1 MISYVIGLFKL
12 FNITKYVTNII
23 PLLIKHWKVAVFVI
37 MSGIIWYQNFWDGP
51 EFLFGLDTI
60 PNKHEEVLSLH
71 KQVSDLGKYNT
82 ELESSINKTNMFID
96 EWKKTT
102 EQYEK
107 DKIILQKKIQQI
119 QKQAMVSVNNTLAEE
134 VPKSCDEAFEYL
146 KKGVIDL
153 KW

>member
-23 PLLIKHWKVAVFVI
+23 PLLVKYWKIVLFVI
-37 MSGIIWYQNFWDGP
+37 ISGVTWYQNFWDGP

-60 PNKHEEVLSLH
+60 PNKHEEVLTLS
-71 KQVSDLGKYNT
+71 KQVNDLSEYVTK
-82 ELESSINKTNMFID
+82 LESSINDANRFID
-96 EWKKTT
+96 EWKNTT
-102 EQYEK
+102 KQYEK
-107 DKIILQKKIQQI
+107 DKIILQDKIQQI
-119 QKQAMVSVNNTLAEE
+119 QKQALSNVKKTLAED

-146 KKGVIDL
+146 RRGVIDL